1 MKKTEL
7 SLLIGLLLAV
17 LTTLLSGFT
26 QFGQECEQINEK
38 LLRLHVI
45 ANSDSKTDQ
54 QIKLA
59 VRDKILEQCGDLLWD
74 GESKYDAKAD
84 ISAHLPEIEKVA
96 NRFLVAQGCT
106 YTAQASIEN
115 RWFNTRTYN
124 EVTLPAGNYDA
135 LCIRLGKEQGQNWW
149 CVVFPPMCLP
159 SASEEEELAEILT
172 DDELRIVTEHGS
184 YTIRFKLWEIYQ
196 RLKNDK

>member
-1 MKKTEL
+1 MKKIEL

-17 LTTLLSGFT
+17 LTTLLTGFT
-26 QFGQECEQINEK
+26 EFGQECGQINEK

-45 ANSDSKTDQ
+45 ANSDSNTDQ

-59 VRDKILEQCGDLLWD
+59 VRDKVLEQCGDLLWG
-74 GESKYDAKAD
+74 GESKNDAKAD
-84 ISAHLPEIEKVA
+84 ISAHLPEIEAVA
-96 NRFLVAQGCT
+96 NRYLAEQGCT

-115 RWFNTRTYN
+115 RWFNTRIYN

-172 DDELRIVTEHGS
+172 EDELRIVTEQGS
-184 YTIRFKLWEIYQ
+184 YIIRFKLWEIYQ
-196 RLKNDK
+196 RLINDK